1 MNNVAIINQENKN
14 QVLNELSIKQFEEL
28 NIQIYGTYEEPLF
41 KAKDIGELLEIKNIK
56 DSIKHFT
63 NKQKDV
69 AVLTDSIGRRQESI
83 MLTEQGL
90 YKVLMKSRKPIAE
103 KFQDWVCQVV
113 EDIRK
118 TGKYESQ
125 QFIENN
131 AKSNTLLENYIDKSI
146 AYIGIVKEIKNG
158 EETYTIVKYGITRCV
173 KDTLTRHRNMYGEQF
188 YFTYMIECGYKDVLE
203 RKIQTHTDLVSRH
216 VKEYDGKKHNE
227 LLRLDN
233 NFTINNLIELMK
245 TLKES
250 MESKYSIE
258 LELSKELTKQKELD
272 TKQKE
277 LENVKFI
284 EETKQ
289 KEMDINLELKKMEF
303 QLEMR
308 RLELQV
314 QVHIPKPVVRWAEPP
329 QDIITEYFNNCTVF
343 SANNLDTIKMTEL
356 YRKFVEWIKVQ
367 HPNTGYP
374 SNREFTPKF
383 KKLQIGTYKSS
394 INNLNG
400 TSGIINRKFK
410 N

>member
-1 MNNVAIINQENKN
+1 MNNVVIINQQNKN

-125 QFIENN
+125 KFIENN
-131 AKSNTLLENYIDKSI
+131 TKSNLLIEQSKNKKINYI
-146 AYIGIVKEIKNG
+146 GVVKETD
-158 EETYTIVKYGITRCV
+158 EYTLAKYGKTDFIN
-173 KDTLTRHRNMYGEQF
+173 DTLDRHRKTYGEQF
-188 YFTYMIECGYKDVLE
+188 YFAHTLECDNNNQLE
-203 RKIQTHTDLVSRH
+203 KLIQNHNDLKSRH
-216 VKEYDGKKHNE
+216 IKEYEGTKRLE

-245 TLKES
+245 TLKKS
-250 MESKYSIE
+250 METKYSIE

-272 TKQKE
+272 NIKIQ
-277 LENVKFI
+277 

-289 KEMDINLELKKMEF
+289 KEIDMKLQIELKKLE
-303 QLEMR
+303 LEMR
-308 RLELQV
+308 KLELPVKSDSSLGRESPDILNYTPV
-314 QVHIPKPVVRWAEPP
+314 QHNIEQLPEQLPEQLSEQIFVKKKYIKKKK
-329 QDIITEYFNNCTVF
+329 QSDIDEIENDKKIIKEYIDAKTIKSNVN
-343 SANNLDTIKMTEL
+343 SDTIKMNDL
-356 YRKFVEWIKVQ
+356 YNKYCEWINIQ
-367 HPNTGYP
+367 YPN
-374 SNREFTPKF
+374 
-383 KKLQIGTYKSS
+383 
-394 INNLNG
+394 NN
-400 TSGIINRKFK
+400 I
-410 N
+410 